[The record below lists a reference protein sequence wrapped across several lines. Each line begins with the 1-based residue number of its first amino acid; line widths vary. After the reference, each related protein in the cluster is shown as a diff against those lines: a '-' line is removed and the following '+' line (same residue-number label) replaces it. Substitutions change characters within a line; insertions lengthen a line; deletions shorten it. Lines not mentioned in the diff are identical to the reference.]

1 MLGKQPTTVLKEVL
15 MSRDAH
21 VSGSQPEKLVAC
33 DGQGLEEDCLCETE
47 KKKGKKGKERKKTV
61 KEKGRY

>member
-15 MSRDAH
+15 MARDAH

-47 KKKGKKGKERKKTV
+47 KKKGRKKTV
-61 KEKGRY
+61 KEKRNY